1 MLLLLVINVNR
12 SLRFADVKTVKVDL
26 LHWKLHRTRATSLDD
41 MGLNA
46 FRFSKSA
53 VECKQ
58 PCTFRDGRSRFGS
71 QACLERSCKPGPA
84 LAARFSIIS
93 S

>member
-1 MLLLLVINVNR
+1 MLLLLIINVNR
-12 SLRFADVKTVKVDL
+12 SPRLADGKTEKVDL
-26 LHWKLHRTRATSLDD
+26 LHRELHRTRATSLED

-58 PCTFRDGRSRFGS
+58 PCTFGGGRPRFGS
-71 QACLERSCKPGPA
+71 QACLKRSCEPGPA
-84 LAARFSIIS
+84 LAARFGIIS